1 MNEINELKL
10 DKKILYGYFSLLKT
24 CQILERQIDELNKTL
39 EEVREQGSS
48 AMDEA
53 SKYKKLY
60 EEQLERNEVQ
70 KKRMKQLQQE
80 NEKLNKKVHSYYM
93 AMVTG

>member
-1 MNEINELKL
+1 MDELKL
-10 DKKILYGYFSLLKT
+10 DKKILDGYIILVNT
-24 CQILERQIDELNKTL
+24 CQILERQIDVLNKTL
-39 EEVREQGSS
+39 EEVREQGAS

-53 SKYKKLY
+53 QKYKKLY

-93 AMVTG
+93 AMVTGKGA